1 MKPSAPQLASE
12 AELEPARESSQKVI
26 ENGVKDSDDLPPLMV
41 HPRPIVL
48 EDDQQTYP
56 RTVHRT
62 TPQRMCT
69 PEIAR
74 EMIKRWISLVP
85 SKIV

>member
-1 MKPSAPQLASE
+1 MARDVTRPEIRRCLQLVRV
-12 AELEPARESSQKVI
+12 ARNSVV
-26 ENGVKDSDDLPPLMV
+26 VKDSDDLPPLML

-48 EDDQQTYP
+48 EDDQQIFP

-62 TPQRMCT
+62 SPQRMCT

>member
-1 MKPSAPQLASE
+1 MLAGVADCE
-12 AELEPARESSQKVI
+12 VRRYNEPARESRQKVI
-26 ENGVKDSDDLPPLMV
+26 GHDVKELSDYRATLRLNPIALSTRGVFLSTTP
-41 HPRPIVL
+41 
-48 EDDQQTYP
+48 
-56 RTVHRT
+56 RT

-74 EMIKRWISLVP
+74 EMIKRWISEVP